1 MQSDRIAGNYNF
13 MGSTISSPANMLSMA
28 GDLRR
33 QAKAEPAPELA
44 AKLQTVAKT
53 LEASALVQV
62 GQTSP
67 HIGKLLDTFA

>member
-1 MQSDRIAGNYNF
+1 M
-13 MGSTISSPANMLSMA
+13 MSMA

-33 QAKAEPAPELA
+33 QAKTATAPELA
-44 AKLQTVAKT
+44 AKLQTAAKN
-53 LEASALVQV
+53 LETTALVQV